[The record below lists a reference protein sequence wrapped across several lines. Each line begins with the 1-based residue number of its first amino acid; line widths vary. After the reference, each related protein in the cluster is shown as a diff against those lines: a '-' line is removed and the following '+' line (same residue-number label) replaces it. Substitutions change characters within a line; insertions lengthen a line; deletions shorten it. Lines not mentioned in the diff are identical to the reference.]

1 VTHSVENRRWILII
15 AVVLVVAVL
24 VFTGYLIWRAGGGA
38 SPPEKVTKPVTL
50 PRMANLPPKKP
61 WPEPMTPSYPPDA
74 PLLEQ
79 ARKALREGIDAARAV
94 ALAKSLPKQPERDDA
109 AFILLEYAAESGNA
123 EAALEVARFYDP
135 TFEGSSGTI
144 QKDPAAAYEYYQV
157 ALAGGQNEAKAH
169 LKKLRSWVEKEA
181 AKGSAQA
188 QELLRNWL

>member
-1 VTHSVENRRWILII
+1 VTYSVENRRWIMII
-15 AVVLVVAVL
+15 AAVLVVAVL

-50 PRMANLPPKKP
+50 PRMANLPPKQARP
-61 WPEPMTPSYPPDA
+61 NPVTPSYPPDA

-79 ARKALREGIDAARAV
+79 ARKALREGIDASRAV

-109 AFILLEYAAESGNA
+109 AFILLEYAAENGNA

-135 TFEGSSGTI
+135 TFGGPSGTI
-144 QKDPAAAYEYYQV
+144 QKDPVAAYEYYQE
-157 ALAGGQNEAKAH
+157 ALAGGRSDAREH
-169 LKKLRSWVEKEA
+169 LKKLRTWVEKEA

-188 QELLRNWL
+188 QELLRSWL